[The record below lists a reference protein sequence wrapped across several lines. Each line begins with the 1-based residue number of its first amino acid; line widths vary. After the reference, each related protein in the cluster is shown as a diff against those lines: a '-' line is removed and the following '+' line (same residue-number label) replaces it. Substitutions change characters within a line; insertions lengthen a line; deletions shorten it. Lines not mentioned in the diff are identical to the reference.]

1 MSLPSNPFKHIGQA
15 LHKSHYTLLKVFNN
29 FDWVS
34 YSITQEAKYYI
45 PSSSET
51 EYRALATTWW
61 EI

>member
-1 MSLPSNPFKHIGQA
+1 
-15 LHKSHYTLLKVFNN
+15 LKVFNN